1 MRVLLADGQL
11 KVCSALQLLLK
22 HEPGVRVIGEVG
34 DAENLLI
41 QILSAHPDLILV
53 DWGLPGLSA
62 IGSLSALRKDNPN
75 LKVIV
80 MSGRPEERQQALTA
94 GADVFVSK
102 IDPPEQLIAMLHAM
116 AKEKKPQTHRY
127 LISQNS

>member
-1 MRVLLADGQL
+1 
-11 KVCSALQLLLK
+11 VCSALQLLLK
-22 HEPGVRVIGEVG
+22 HEPGVRVVGEVG

-41 QILSAHPDLILV
+41 WILSAHPDLILV
-53 DWGLPGLSA
+53 DWGLPGLA
-62 IGSLSALRKDNPN
+62 AVGSLPALREDNPT

-102 IDPPEQLIAMLHAM
+102 IDPPEQLLTALHAM
-116 AKEKKPQTHRY
+116 NSEKTGMETQTA
-127 LISQNS
+127 

>member
-1 MRVLLADGQL
+1 MRVLLADVQP
-11 KVCSALQLLLK
+11 KVRSALQLLLN
-22 HEPGVRVIGEVG
+22 HEPDVRVVG
-34 DAENLLI
+34 DVDDAENLLT

-62 IGSLSALRKDNPN
+62 IGSLPALRKDNPN

-102 IDPPEQLIAMLHAM
+102 IDPPEQLLEILHAM
-116 AKEKKPQTHRY
+116 EKNRQTHGD
-127 LISQNS
+127 LMSQNS